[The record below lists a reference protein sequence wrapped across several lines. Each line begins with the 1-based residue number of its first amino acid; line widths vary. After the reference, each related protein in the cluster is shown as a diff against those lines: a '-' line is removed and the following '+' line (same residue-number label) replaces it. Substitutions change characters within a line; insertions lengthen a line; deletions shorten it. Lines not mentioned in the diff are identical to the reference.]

1 MAWKHGPG
9 AYAFGRLTGRKYAT
23 LHGLRST
30 TERALRR
37 GKLDRA
43 SRLARELVDL
53 AEQFR
58 HDFHYGNALHQG
70 HRLLGEVA
78 LRHGDLETAR
88 AELLESG
95 RTPGSPQ
102 LNSFGPNMTLAKG
115 LLEAG
120 EREVVLQYFDLCGAF
135 WKYDIQ
141 GSLAAWTA
149 DVREGRIPD
158 FRANLVY

>member
-1 MAWKHGPG
+1 MAWTHGPG

-23 LHGLRST
+23 LLGLRSAA
-30 TERALRR
+30 ERALRR
-37 GKLDRA
+37 GKLDEA
-43 SRLARELVDL
+43 SRLARELLDL
-53 AEQFR
+53 AELFR
-58 HDFHYGNALHQG
+58 HDFHYGNAVHHG

-78 LRHGDLETAR
+78 LRCGDLATAR

-120 EREVVLQYFDLCGAF
+120 ERDVVVQYFELCSAF
-135 WKYDIQ
+135 WKYDLQ
-141 GSLAAWTA
+141 GSLPAWSA
-149 DVREGRIPD
+149 EVREGRIPE
-158 FRANLVY
+158 FGANLLY